1 MRSTAKTSASALFV
15 DTNVLVDATD
25 LERPRHAAA
34 VALLERRTGLI
45 FSAQIA
51 REYLAVATRPQEVN
65 GLGLS
70 LRDALENLAELRGV
84 LRLLPEEK
92 PLLPALLELLREVPC
107 GGKAIHDALVVATM
121 KVHRVRAL
129 VTSNP
134 GHFARFQ
141 DRIDVVELP
150 TA

>member
-1 MRSTAKTSASALFV
+1 MAKTSADRLFV

-25 LERPRHAAA
+25 LGRPRHDGA
-34 VALLERRTGLI
+34 VALLERRTSLV

-51 REYLAVATRPQEVN
+51 REYLAVATRPQALN

-70 LRDALENLAELRGV
+70 PEDALENLTALRQV
-84 LRLLPEEK
+84 VRLLPEEK
-92 PLLPALLELLREVPC
+92 PLLPALLSLLREVPC
-107 GGKAIHDALVVATM
+107 QGKTVHDALVVATM

-134 GHFARFQ
+134 DHFARFR
-141 DRIDVVELP
+141 DWIEVVEIP
-150 TA
+150 SS